1 MAAAPKGRG
10 SVEISDTALGKG
22 GEGSVFS
29 VTSVSGL
36 DFLPDADELVAK
48 IYHEGHGDKS
58 KVRAM
63 LLSPP
68 DSDSVAWPLAALFTG
83 NDFKGFLMKKL
94 DFTSNRPWSDLAH
107 SGTRRKTAQ
116 DFDVMY
122 AITAVRN
129 FAVALDDVHSAG
141 HYVGDVNESNMFVGS
156 DAQVMLVDT
165 DSAQVADPKS
175 GKLFSCLVGKPE
187 YTAAEISH
195 GKLKDQERTVAT
207 DVFGFAVAAYQ
218 MLLGGPHPAD
228 GIYKGSDD
236 PPPVIDKIRQGV
248 FPALQGGKSGKFKA
262 PPRVAV
268 AGIPSEV
275 QSMLL
280 QALSPDPEKRPDL
293 DTIID
298 ALDDTSDH
306 LVQCDAVKQ
315 HWYDSRDKKCGW
327 CVHAKETGIDP
338 WVPAQKAPAQGAK
351 QRNGKAQRSLSGVN
365 FGDGASN
372 GNGDGSGKARRMP
385 PQRAGGA
392 RSHAQGQVNP
402 GQQNQGGGQPQG
414 GNGYAQNNSGY
425 AQPPQGSSNNGYHQ
439 GQQNFAPGYPQQPQ
453 PQAYQPPTQKELQKQ
468 FRTKKTVLSYVD
480 GTYAIRPSIG
490 ELLKSKPKL
499 AFSCLRDET
508 PGFAAFWWA
517 NRKAVPVWWALIVG
531 NMIAAG
537 FAILWWMMMHG
548 WLGMLAEYAGWEWDW
563 VEYVFTVNTYTAV
576 IGVAIASL
584 WMTCSG
590 LAEDIRYKRRYGS
603 LKNVV
608 KENWL
613 ITILRYVSISIIW
626 GPILMVGTVV
636 GLVLLVVNLIIEMAR
651 TSSR

>member
-1 MAAAPKGRG
+1 MAAAPKGKG
-10 SVEISDTALGKG
+10 SVEISDEPLGKG

-36 DFLPDADELVAK
+36 DFLPDADKLVAK

-68 DSDSVAWPLAALFTG
+68 DSDSVAWPLAALFAG
-83 NDFKGFLMKKL
+83 SEFKGFLMKKL
-94 DFTSNRPWSDLAH
+94 DFSSNRPWSDLAH

-122 AITAVRN
+122 AMTAVRN

-165 DSAQVADPKS
+165 DSAQVVDPKS
-175 GKLFSCLVGKPE
+175 GKVFACLVGKPE

-195 GKLKDQERTVAT
+195 GKLKDNERTVES
-207 DVFGFAVAAYQ
+207 DMFGFAVAAYQ

-236 PPPVIDKIRQGV
+236 PPPVIEKIRQGV
-248 FPALQGGKSGKFKA
+248 FPALQGGRSGKFKA

-268 AGIPSEV
+268 SGIPSEV
-275 QSMLL
+275 QSILL
-280 QALSPDPEKRPDL
+280 RALDPDPKKRPDF
-293 DTIID
+293 DAIID
-298 ALDDTSDH
+298 ALDETSDH
-306 LVQCDAVKQ
+306 LVQCSVVKQ
-315 HWYDSRDKKCGW
+315 HWYDSRDKTCGW
-327 CVHAKETGIDP
+327 CAHATTTGIDP
-338 WVPAQKAPAQGAK
+338 WVPAQKAPAQQK
-351 QRNGKAQRSLSGVN
+351 PRNGKAQRSLSGVN
-365 FGDGASN
+365 FGDGSN
-372 GNGDGSGKARRMP
+372 GSGDGSGKAQRLP

-392 RSHAQGQVNP
+392 RAHAQGQVQP
-402 GQQNQGGGQPQG
+402 GNSYGQGMPHQGNQGHPGPGNTGYGPGANNGYQGPPQG
-414 GNGYAQNNSGY
+414 QYGNPQAGYAQAP
-425 AQPPQGSSNNGYHQ
+425 AQQ
-439 GQQNFAPGYPQQPQ
+439 
-453 PQAYQPPTQKELQKQ
+453 YQPPTQKELQKQ
-468 FRTKKTVLSYVD
+468 FKTKKTVLSYVD

-490 ELLKSKPKL
+490 ELMKSKPKL

-508 PGFAAFWWA
+508 PPYAAFWWS

-531 NMIAAG
+531 NVIAAG
-537 FAILWWMMMHG
+537 FAILWLMMMHG
-548 WLGMLAEYAGWEWDW
+548 WLDMLADYAGWEWEWID
-563 VEYVFTVNTYTAV
+563 YVFTVNTYTAV
-576 IGVAIASL
+576 AGVSIASL
-584 WMTCSG
+584 WMTFSG

-603 LKNVV
+603 LKNIN

-613 ITILRYVSISIIW
+613 VTILRYVSISIIW

-636 GLVLLVVNLIIEMAR
+636 GLVLLVVNMIIEMAR
-651 TSSR
+651 SGSR